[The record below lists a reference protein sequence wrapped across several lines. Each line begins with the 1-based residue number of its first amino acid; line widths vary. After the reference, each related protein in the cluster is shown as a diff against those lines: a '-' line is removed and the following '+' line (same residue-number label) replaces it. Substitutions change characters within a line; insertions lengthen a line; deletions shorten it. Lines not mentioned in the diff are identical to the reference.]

1 MKTSVE
7 LEQKQILKLSQE
19 MKLSFSVLSMSYSE
33 VLKFW
38 LGKIEGSRQST
49 EDSFFESLSQ
59 EEDFFQ
65 YLENQLMYLEV
76 SENIRQ
82 KLIFCIHSLNEA
94 GFLELS
100 DDELRHH
107 LGISQKELEE
117 LHQSLWELEPVGVG
131 THNFKEA
138 IRLQLK
144 KKNEWEEIIWEVLQ
158 HLEYIAEGQE
168 EKLAEKLGIGLMQL
182 NQIMKKIKAC
192 NPKPSRGFSVR
203 KTIKIVPDFYWKYS
217 EGNIAL
223 EENKDLQKSLYR
235 AEIKETP
242 GIQMLRKCI
251 EKRIETLRNI
261 LEYVT
266 DYQKDYLL
274 GSGPLKTLYEKEV
287 AEQLEFHVSTISRA
301 IQNKYLKTERGIFSV
316 KSLFCYSGE
325 REEMKVEIQNLIEK
339 EDKQKPYSDLEIAM
353 YLGQKFLRNISRRT
367 VSKYRKELGY
377 FSSFQRKK

>member
-1 MKTSVE
+1 MKQQLE
-7 LEQKQILKLSQE
+7 LDQKQIVTLSQE
-19 MKLSFSVLSMSYSE
+19 MKLSFSVLSMSYDE

-100 DDELRHH
+100 DDELRLH

-117 LHQSLWELEPVGVG
+117 VYQFLWELEPVGVG

-144 KKNEWEEIIWEVLQ
+144 KKNEWEETIWEVLQ

-168 EKLAEKLGIGLMQL
+168 EKLAEKLGIGLVQL

-242 GIQMLRKCI
+242 GIQILRKCI

-274 GSGPLKTLYEKEV
+274 GSGALKTLHEREV
-287 AEQLEFHVSTISRA
+287 AEQLELHVSTISRA
-301 IQNKYLKTERGIFSV
+301 IQNKYLKTERGILSV

-325 REEMKVEIQNLIEK
+325 REEMKIEIQNLIEG
-339 EDKQKPYSDLEIAM
+339 EDKQKPYSDLEIAK
-353 YLGQKFLRNISRRT
+353 YLGQKFLWNISRRT